1 MNCPYCKQILPENH
15 AAGICPYCGHNLPSA
30 NPGPTTTAGP
40 KPGWLWFWAALLGP
54 PVLTLL
60 SALLMKQAAPSHA
73 SNESLSPAVALL
85 GGGAGGIVCGIILGV
100 RLGKNPGA
108 RVALALL
115 LAFIMVP
122 VCIMT
127 CFFGCSLGG
136 YQMDF
141 K

>member
-1 MNCPYCKQILPENH
+1 MNCPNCNNALPENIP
-15 AAGICPYCGHNLPSA
+15 GGKCPSCGHELPIK
-30 NPGPTTTAGP
+30 NPESIQAAPAGP
-40 KPGWLWFWAALLGP
+40 KPSWLWFWAALLAP

-60 SALLMKQAAPSHA
+60 TAFLTRHTTNGGAPVA
-73 SNESLSPAVALL
+73 IALL

-100 RLGKNPGA
+100 RLGSNPGA
-108 RVALALL
+108 RVGLALL

-122 VCIMT
+122 VCIIT

-136 YQMDF
+136 YQMDM